1 MTERYTKAGETIRD
15 NYTKRHYPLDEIPFL
30 LNQLYREAM
39 ITRRDMEHSIE
50 LKAINRHLRME
61 NRVLTLKLQQLA
73 WKGMI
78 DISEIEKEVTELCDN
93 PKELSDY
100 IHKYEKE
107 NFELKQQLKF
117 LKKKWKVLILQKLL
131 FMKKLWRVL

>member
-1 MTERYTKAGETIRD
+1 MTERYTKAGETIRN
-15 NYTKRHYPLDEIPFL
+15 NYTERHYPLDEVPFL

-50 LKAINRHLRME
+50 LKAVNRHLRME

-73 WKGMI
+73 WKGLL

-107 NFELKQQLKF
+107 NFELKQQLKS
-117 LKKKWKVLILQKLL
+117 LGKHNDDIL
-131 FMKKLWRVL
+131 R